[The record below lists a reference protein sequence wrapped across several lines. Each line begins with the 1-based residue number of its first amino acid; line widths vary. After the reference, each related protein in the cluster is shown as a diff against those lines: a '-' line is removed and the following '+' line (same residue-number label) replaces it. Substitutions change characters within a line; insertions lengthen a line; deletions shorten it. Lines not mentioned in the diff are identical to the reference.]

1 MYYNTLFTVK
11 PCRNE
16 DDIKPRIG
24 CPLWLVYED

>member
-16 DDIKPRIG
+16 DDIKPRIR
-24 CPLWLVYED
+24 CPLWLYAD